1 MGGLAPITGST
12 VDGHSYLKIMVFR
25 NPLLGAQ
32 TRAHLCL
39 ISTWPAGWSVR
50 EGDGETWG

>member
-1 MGGLAPITGST
+1 M
-12 VDGHSYLKIMVFR
+12 DGHSCLKTLVFR